1 MPDHRQFA
9 AAFPCA
15 LALPSPVS
23 VATLPRAA
31 DSPHPTRGPC
41 VVAESAQQDLV
52 SPSRL
57 RMLSSESR
65 APLWRPRSRQYGR
78 YVVGLLT
85 LINFVNYLDRM
96 VVVTMYD
103 DLRRQFGFSNAQLG
117 ALSSGFFI
125 VHALATV
132 PFGWASDRFDRRK
145 VIALGVIV
153 WSAATFGSSYA
164 VGFLSMLLLRALVG
178 IGEAAYGP
186 ASNAILCEVDPNRK
200 ARLNAIYNGGM
211 FAGACAGLW
220 LGGLLGFPLAF
231 ELVALPGFVLGAI
244 ALTLD
249 IPARRIDLPSA
260 ETPTMAQVGKQML
273 DGIRRTLSIRTLRWM
288 LASGT
293 LISFAAGGYITWIVD
308 FTIQVKGM
316 SQEQARPMYAVIALS
331 GGVLGVLA
339 GGIVGDRWHAHSAR
353 GRVLTIAAGF
363 FCAVPFCVGVIL
375 VDHGWP
381 YIVIAWLLMFFLPF
395 YSGPMPAVI
404 DDVVD
409 AEEATTAQA
418 SFIPFLHIL
427 GTGSSAYIIGAAS
440 EVEWIG
446 MRWAFA
452 LPALATL
459 LAGACALRASH
470 FVADDMAAREQRAEL
485 KRSRP
490 PQPTLAA

>member
-1 MPDHRQFA
+1 MPSTV
-9 AAFPCA
+9 
-15 LALPSPVS
+15 PS
-23 VATLPRAA
+23 
-31 DSPHPTRGPC
+31 
-41 VVAESAQQDLV
+41 
-52 SPSRL
+52 
-57 RMLSSESR
+57 
-65 APLWRPRSRQYGR
+65 APAWRPRSRRYGQ

-103 DLRRQFGFSNAQLG
+103 DLRRQFGFSNGQLG
-117 ALSSGFFI
+117 ALSSGFFV

-132 PFGWASDRFDRRK
+132 PFGWASDRFDRRR
-145 VIALGVIV
+145 VIAFGVIV
-153 WSAATFGSSYA
+153 WSAATFGSAYA
-164 VGFLSMLLLRALVG
+164 IGFLSMLLLRAAVG

-186 ASNAILCEVDPNRK
+186 ASNAILCEVDPKGK

-211 FAGACAGLW
+211 FAGACGGLY

-244 ALTLD
+244 VLTLD
-249 IPARRIDLPSA
+249 IPKHRIDLQASDM
-260 ETPTMAQVGKQML
+260 PTMRVVGRQML
-273 DGIRRTLSIRTLRWM
+273 GGIKRTLAIPTLRWM

-316 SQEQARPMYAVIALS
+316 SQEQARPMYAAIALT

-339 GGIVGDRWHAHSAR
+339 GGIVGDRWQRRSRR

-363 FCAVPFCVGVIL
+363 FCAVPFCIGVMV

-381 YIVIAWLLMFFLPF
+381 YVVIAWLLMFFLPF

-409 AEEATTAQA
+409 AREATTAQA

-427 GTGSSAYIIGAAS
+427 GTGSSAYVVGALS
-440 EVEWIG
+440 EIEWIG
-446 MRWAFA
+446 LRWAFA
-452 LPALATL
+452 LPALCTL
-459 LAGACALRASH
+459 LAGLCAVRASH
-470 FVADDMAAREQRAEL
+470 FVGRDIDARERRAQ
-485 KRSRP
+485 KPSAP
-490 PQPTLAA
+490 APLAA